1 MTRFAC
7 TPAETSCLLSNLFTE
22 LRPVCG
28 RCGGDAVVLCG
39 LTYEGGRTG
48 RRPSGLWLRLFRP
61 AAKRSRDIRKRRCI
75 NGNPAET
82 TSGISGRLTGGNPLH
97 VLPVASNLIDYTL
110 DLTDNTKHFPKKARF
125 TLVNR
130 IQDHVL
136 SIYEKLLAANEIYP
150 IRSAEDKAR
159 RLTLQ
164 RDALTACKMLLFFI
178 ELSKK
183 RGYIDKG
190 TFEYWT
196 KITLDVKFMAAA
208 WYKAEQAPAEKAEK
222 AGPEG
227 AEPPAQ
233 AEG

>member
-1 MTRFAC
+1 MGTRQNYQRNQRK
-7 TPAETSCLLSNLFTE
+7 TDGAE
-22 LRPVCG
+22 
-28 RCGGDAVVLCG
+28 
-39 LTYEGGRTG
+39 
-48 RRPSGLWLRLFRP
+48 
-61 AAKRSRDIRKRRCI
+61 
-75 NGNPAET
+75 
-82 TSGISGRLTGGNPLH
+82 NPLH

-110 DLTDNTKHFPKKARF
+110 NLTDNTKHFPKKVRF

-178 ELSKK
+178 VLSKK

>member
-28 RCGGDAVVLCG
+28 RCGGDAFVLCG
-39 LTYEGGRTG
+39 LTYEGEEQVVVLRDYGFDYSG
-48 RRPSGLWLRLFRP
+48 RRETVERMRNQ
-61 AAKRSRDIRKRRCI
+61 RKTD
-75 NGNPAET
+75 GAE
-82 TSGISGRLTGGNPLH
+82 NPLH

-110 DLTDNTKHFPKKARF
+110 NLTDNTKHFPKKVRF